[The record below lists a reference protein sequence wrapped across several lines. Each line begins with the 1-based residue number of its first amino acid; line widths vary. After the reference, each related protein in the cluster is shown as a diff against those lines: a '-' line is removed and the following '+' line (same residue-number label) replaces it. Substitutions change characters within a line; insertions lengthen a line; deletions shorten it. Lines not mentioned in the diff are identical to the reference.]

1 MRNAPGES
9 PQNECQL
16 RPGREN
22 SILHAVVPVSHRS
35 ELKDSS
41 AHHVC
46 VIDSVIWPW
55 GESTGGLEI
64 DGLH

>member
-9 PQNECQL
+9 PQNESQL
-16 RPGREN
+16 RPRREN
-22 SILHAVVPVSHRS
+22 SILHAVIPVSDRA
-35 ELKDSS
+35 ELKDSP

-46 VIDSVIWPW
+46 VIDSVIWP
-55 GESTGGLEI
+55 GRESTGGLEI

>member
-9 PQNECQL
+9 PQDESQL
-16 RPGREN
+16 RPRREK
-22 SILHAVVPVSHRS
+22 SVLHAVVPIFDRP

-41 AHHVC
+41 ADHVC

-55 GESTGGLEI
+55 GDSTGGLEI

>member
-9 PQNECQL
+9 PQNESQL
-16 RPGREN
+16 RPRREN
-22 SILHAVVPVSHRS
+22 SILHAVVPVSQRS

-41 AHHVC
+41 ADHVC

-64 DGLH
+64 NGLH

>member
-1 MRNAPGES
+1 MRNAPGEC
-9 PQNECQL
+9 PQNESQL
-16 RPGREN
+16 RPRREN
-22 SILHAVVPVSHRS
+22 SILHAVVPFSHRS
-35 ELKDSS
+35 EFKDSS

-55 GESTGGLEI
+55 GESIGGLEV

>member
-1 MRNAPGES
+1 MRNATGES
-9 PQNECQL
+9 PQNESEF
-16 RPGREN
+16 RPGRDN
-22 SILHAVVPVSHRS
+22 SVPHAVPPVPDRS

-46 VIDSVIWPW
+46 VIDSVIWPR

>member
-1 MRNAPGES
+1 MRNAPGER
-9 PQNECQL
+9 PQNESQL
-16 RPGREN
+16 RPRREN
-22 SILHAVVPVSHRS
+22 SILHVVVAVMHRS

-41 AHHVC
+41 AHHVG
-46 VIDSVIWPW
+46 VIDSVIWPR